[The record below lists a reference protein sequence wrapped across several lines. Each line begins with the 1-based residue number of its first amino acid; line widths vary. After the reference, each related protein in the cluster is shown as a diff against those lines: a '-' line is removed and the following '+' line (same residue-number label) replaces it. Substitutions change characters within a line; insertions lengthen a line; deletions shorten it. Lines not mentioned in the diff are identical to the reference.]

1 MRGRRR
7 ALAPVC
13 LAIVVMA
20 GAACSDSKPPKATA
34 STFDPFA
41 TLASSSGPEAPVVA
55 ALAVGDCFDADN
67 FVPGASI
74 DLHGARV
81 VDCAQPHQHEV
92 YAVVRDPDPPDAP
105 FPGDAAM
112 TSFADDRCLSAFE
125 AASGVAYT
133 ESNLDFA
140 PVAIDETA
148 WRNGDRSIIC
158 AAHDTNF
165 EEITGSRVTTTTGAP
180 PASSLASE
188 SG

>member
-1 MRGRRR
+1 MVF
-7 ALAPVC
+7 AVLAV
-13 LAIVVMA
+13 
-20 GAACSDSKPPKATA
+20 AACSDSEPPRATA

-41 TLASSSGPEAPVVA
+41 TLASSGATAPTTVA

-67 FVPGASI
+67 FVPGALI
-74 DLHGARV
+74 DLHGVRV

-92 YAVVRDPDPPDAP
+92 YAVVVDPDPPESP

-112 TSFADDRCLSAFE
+112 ASFANDQCLAAFE
-125 AASGVAYT
+125 PAIGVPYS

-140 PVAIDETA
+140 PVAVDETA
-148 WRNGDRSIIC
+148 WRGGERNIIC

-165 EEITGSRVTTTTGAP
+165 EETTGSRVTTTSTTA
-180 PASSLASE
+180 PASSSVAAE